1 MFEKATQAAL
11 QQKKKKKK
19 ACNILWTMKE
29 TINENDYCDID
40 IVFSDIFYYSLSL
53 PIIVWL

>member
-11 QQKKKKKK
+11 QQKKKKK
-19 ACNILWTMKE
+19 ACILWTMKE